1 MCVLLKSHFTY
12 FKNPN
17 TPQTKKK
24 CFSEV
29 TVLGDL
35 RIISLELLLLLLL
48 SSFYQDLYS
57 QFCNTHLI
65 SVVVPSLMQTKKK
78 WKFKIDDLI

>member
-1 MCVLLKSHFTY
+1 MCVLLKIHFTY

-24 CFSEV
+24 YFSEV

-35 RIISLELLLLLLL
+35 RIISLELLLLLL

-65 SVVVPSLMQTKKK
+65 SVVVPSLMQTKKNGNLK
-78 WKFKIDDLI
+78 LMI

>member
-1 MCVLLKSHFTY
+1 MCVLLKIHFTY

-24 CFSEV
+24 YFSEV

-65 SVVVPSLMQTKKK
+65 SVAVPSLMQTKKK
-78 WKFKIDDLI
+78 WKFRSD